1 MGKWC
6 SVCLPWFGLEEESNK
21 DDEEASSPHLAGA
34 GLGGGVLSG
43 VRGEGERGER
53 EVITVVKLTGNVASP
68 WRLVMIAAAGN
79 NKTPTLRNYWPA
91 SLTSDKSNNAHYP
104 HVPLYSRTSE
114 GAEAANE
121 IFAAQEAEWADGYD
135 WLEEDFLQRS
145 VMWPLTLS
153 HTSRYQFIVF
163 SFFVV
168 VFFSSLLY
176 FISHDIGSAPL
187 GWRGRLEKVQ
197 TTPWDRRQ
205 QLGFMT
211 DRNHRHL
218 PLPASSQDVRER
230 EADRG
235 RDDVLW
241 LPLHIQWSSYNL
253 SLILIFIFVIVCF

>member
-135 WLEEDFLQRS
+135 WLEEDFLQRR
-145 VMWPLTLS
+145 VMWPLALS
-153 HTSRYQFIVF
+153 HTPAISS
-163 SFFVV
+163 SFFLFCFVC
-168 VFFSSLLY
+168 FFFIAALFYFSWYRLGAFGTEGEIRKSSNDTMRPLTAAW
-176 FISHDIGSAPL
+176 IHDRQKPQTFATGREL
-187 GWRGRLEKVQ
+187 TRCERERGRQ
-197 TTPWDRRQ
+197 
-205 QLGFMT
+205 
-211 DRNHRHL
+211 
-218 PLPASSQDVRER
+218 RER
-230 EADRG
+230 
-235 RDDVLW
+235 
-241 LPLHIQWSSYNL
+241 QWS
-253 SLILIFIFVIVCF
+253 LITITHSVIRL